1 MTNEKLCEKSNDTA
15 RSLGLDILRIIAFLC
30 VISIHFFTR
39 TGYGTL
45 QNDGFAVYI
54 VICLRYITRMCIP
67 LFLMLSGYLL
77 ANKEPNKK
85 YYLKIIRILV
95 EYFIASIVCV
105 LFSIFYLKEDK
116 WNFVSFIRGVFS
128 FSCVPYSWYIN
139 MYIGLFLIAPF
150 INKILKNITKKQ
162 QQIFLII
169 MIGLTLLPT
178 VVYYYFSNYENFLI
192 ALPSFWYYPLYML
205 TYFFAG
211 QYIRINQPKV
221 KRWVLILVFIVDL
234 LIAGIHQ
241 YTNVTMHPMDMLE
254 EYYTIFVFI
263 LTVSTFLFFYD
274 LKYKHKW
281 AVKVVSVIS
290 ISTLSGYMISWVFDS
305 IFYEMLFKYVGTT
318 FRQVV
323 LYAPI
328 IVLLVSIYSLIYGI
342 IITFIISLSK
352 KGYQKLESKFKE
364 KARTKTEEANEIN

>member
-45 QNDGFAVYI
+45 QNDGFAVYF

-162 QQIFLII
+162 QQIFFN
-169 MIGLTLLPT
+169 
-178 VVYYYFSNYENFLI
+178 YYD
-192 ALPSFWYYPLYML
+192 
-205 TYFFAG
+205 
-211 QYIRINQPKV
+211 
-221 KRWVLILVFIVDL
+221 WVDTFTNSCIL
-234 LIAGIHQ
+234 
-241 YTNVTMHPMDMLE
+241 
-254 EYYTIFVFI
+254 
-263 LTVSTFLFFYD
+263 LFF
-274 LKYKHKW
+274 
-281 AVKVVSVIS
+281 
-290 ISTLSGYMISWVFDS
+290 
-305 IFYEMLFKYVGTT
+305 
-318 FRQVV
+318 
-323 LYAPI
+323 
-328 IVLLVSIYSLIYGI
+328 
-342 IITFIISLSK
+342 
-352 KGYQKLESKFKE
+352 KL
-364 KARTKTEEANEIN
+364 